1 MVANE
6 VANNWVLLN
15 KEILILEDA
24 YDKVDILD
32 RYEFLFDIKD
42 SIYFRFYEDRFL
54 KDYYEFKSSK
64 SLKKSLKRK
73 IQTLKSIKN
82 KIKTQRLTNY
92 IIDFRSNIK
101 LFVSKILFFN
111 NDEESDADLFSANK
125 IIKLINSVTNKLA
138 INETH
143 NIRLTKYTSF

>member
-1 MVANE
+1 MIANE
-6 VANNWVLLN
+6 VAKNWILLN
-15 KEILILEDA
+15 NEIGILEDA
-24 YDKVDILD
+24 YERVDILD
-32 RYEFLFDIKD
+32 NFKFLFEIKD
-42 SIYFRFYEDRFL
+42 SMYFRFYEDRIL

-64 SLKKSLKRK
+64 SLKKYLKKK

-82 KIKTQRLTNY
+82 RIKTRRLTNY

-125 IIKLINSVTNKLA
+125 LMKLINSVTNKLA
-138 INETH
+138 INE
-143 NIRLTKYTSF
+143 I